1 MYLARLQP
9 VQIIAASSVQ
19 PLEDIFTSFW
29 AAVDARVLNSLDRVA
44 ASTTFLSSLLE
55 CLVFLVRRVLI
66 ASPEEARS
74 LLHGNIGDTVANVE
88 SAVKSILQEQTKR
101 TWEELSSGRLKVEGK
116 DAGGELAKTLGTLH
130 KLRTGKCLL
139 D

>member
-66 ASPEEARS
+66 ASPEEALS
-74 LLHGNIGDTVANVE
+74 LLHGNLADTAANVE

-101 TWEELSSGRLKVEGK
+101 TWEELS
-116 DAGGELAKTLGTLH
+116 
-130 KLRTGKCLL
+130 
-139 D
+139 